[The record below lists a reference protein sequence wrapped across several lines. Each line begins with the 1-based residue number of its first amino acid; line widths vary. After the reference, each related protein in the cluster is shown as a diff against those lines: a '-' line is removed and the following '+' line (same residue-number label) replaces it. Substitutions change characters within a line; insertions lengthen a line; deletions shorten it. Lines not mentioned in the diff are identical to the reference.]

1 MSSRANVI
9 NLLAGEANIIF
20 CLLRTPHEDTFTRDG
35 WGMSQLFPVSPAL
48 NNFCQSPHFSH
59 PSGHRSLEKVR
70 RGVGDFNLVSTS
82 SNLKGRAGGVREG
95 DITGRSRSRGKY
107 HRRILSTM
115 TRREG
120 DREKEGGKQT
130 GKREIMCR
138 LIGPGAREPG
148 EWRVARAGAGDSSLV
163 THARADTGAETGLPE
178 CPDPRKLEIKWGQE
192 ENFNLYLE
200 KRCQVWSNWTEE
212 QVWVLVWYGWI

>member
-1 MSSRANVI
+1 
-9 NLLAGEANIIF
+9 
-20 CLLRTPHEDTFTRDG
+20 
-35 WGMSQLFPVSPAL
+35 MSQLFPVSPAL

-95 DITGRSRSRGKY
+95 DITGRGRSRGKY
-107 HRRILSTM
+107 HQSWRILSTM

-120 DREKEGGKQT
+120 DRERRREGGKQT

-148 EWRVARAGAGDSSLV
+148 ESRDPGRGRRLFIGHSCESRHGGWDWPARVPGPKKIGNKVRSRGKLQSLSGQKVPYMIKLNWRTSLGSGLIWLNLALLR
-163 THARADTGAETGLPE
+163 THKYSWCLILLFTEANEVGLT
-178 CPDPRKLEIKWGQE
+178 
-192 ENFNLYLE
+192 FN
-200 KRCQVWSNWTEE
+200 
-212 QVWVLVWYGWI
+212 

>member
-1 MSSRANVI
+1 
-9 NLLAGEANIIF
+9 
-20 CLLRTPHEDTFTRDG
+20 
-35 WGMSQLFPVSPAL
+35 MSQLFPVSPAL

-95 DITGRSRSRGKY
+95 DITGRGRSRGKY
-107 HRRILSTM
+107 HQSWRILSTM
-115 TRREG
+115 TGREG
-120 DREKEGGKQT
+120 DRERGREGNKPGNGKL
-130 GKREIMCR
+130 CAAW
-138 LIGPGAREPG
+138 LGPVRGSRASH
-148 EWRVARAGAGDSSLV
+148 VTRAGAGDSSLV

-192 ENFNLYLE
+192 ENFNLYLD
-200 KRCQVWSNWTEE
+200 KRCHIWSNWTEE
-212 QVWVLVWYGWI
+212 QVWVLVWFGWI